1 MAVYVAEIGG
11 KAVLAFGAEDEFA
24 AKRFVEGEWLGSD
37 LRVYES
43 QDGTLPWDGKTEI
56 TVREAQDAERAEWR
70 KSRDEVPAGVE
81 DVEDGSDANGLLVY
95 LMPIRDLIGDD

>member
-43 QDGTLPWDGKTEI
+43 KDGTLPWDGKTEI

-70 KSRDEVPAGVE
+70 KSRDEGPVGE
-81 DVEDGSDANGLLVY
+81 EGSDANGLLVY
-95 LMPIRDLIGDD
+95 LMPIRDLIDDE